1 MNFHNASRIASPL
14 QRGFTM
20 IEVLVSIVVMTFG
33 LLGIAGLQ
41 LTSLQ
46 NSRSSTMR
54 SIAIQQAYD
63 IADRMRANL
72 AGVAAGNYDMST
84 PGAGTSKSGCTTTA
98 GCTPAQMAANDIY
111 EWQQNLNASTNTSGG
126 GLPLGQGIVCI
137 DSSADTGTPPSTPA
151 APNCDNLGTLY
162 RIKIWYLDDTASVD
176 SLGNPILKVIVLDF
190 QI

>member
-1 MNFHNASRIASPL
+1 MKSPTSRKNAGPPQS
-14 QRGFTM
+14 GFTM

-41 LTSLQ
+41 LTSLK
-46 NSRSSTMR
+46 NSRSSTLR
-54 SIAIQQAYD
+54 SLAIQQAYD
-63 IADRMRANL
+63 ITDRMRVNL

-84 PGAGTSKSGCTTTA
+84 PGAGTSNSACTTTP

-111 EWQQNLNASTNTSGG
+111 EWQQNLGGATNTSGG

-137 DSSADTGTPPSTPA
+137 DSTADTGSPPSTPA
-151 APNCDNLGTLY
+151 SPNCDNLGTLY
-162 RIKIWYLDDTASVD
+162 RVKVWYQDDTADTS
-176 SLGNPILKVIVLDF
+176 LKVIVLDF